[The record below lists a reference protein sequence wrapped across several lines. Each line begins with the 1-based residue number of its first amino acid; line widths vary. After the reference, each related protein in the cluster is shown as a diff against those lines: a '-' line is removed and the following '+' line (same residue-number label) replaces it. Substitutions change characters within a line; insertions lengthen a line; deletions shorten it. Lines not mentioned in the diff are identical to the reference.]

1 MNDRRVIL
9 CVLLASLSLF
19 MMGRADDAKNGNVTP
34 PSNAARRPIAINL
47 IANGR
52 HAVVANQSRGS
63 LSLLDLETMRVVSES
78 SVSGRLTDIVA
89 YSRRPMTSDSSLSLT
104 AERLL
109 ACDDE
114 SHELLLID
122 RKGDGFAVTKRLKV
136 SPYPV
141 SVAVDS
147 AGSRAFVASLWSRT
161 ISVVDVARWQSVSN
175 SENSPI
181 VRTVRLPFAP
191 RAMLYVEDSA
201 KLIVA
206 DAFGP
211 KLAVI
216 DAQTARP
223 ESVRE
228 LPAHGIRQLRLHPSQ
243 PRLLLT
249 HQMLNRL
256 SETTFDDVHWGVL
269 MVNCLRSLLLA
280 DVLDPKRDLLQHGEL
295 DYLGQPD
302 HGAGDPSGFVIRP
315 NGVIAVAL
323 SGTNELI
330 LDDGSHQWT
339 TRIKVEEN
347 PTAMTLTADGS
358 RALVVNTLGDSVSV
372 VGLSQ
377 SEVIGTI
384 RLGTKP
390 DLTAVDRGERL
401 FRSAKLSHDKWFSC
415 QSCHVEGHTNGLL
428 NDNLTDGSFGSPK
441 RVLTLRGIADTS
453 PYAWT
458 GRFNTLAEQ
467 IRHSA
472 RSTMQGEALTD
483 EEVNDLTAYLR
494 TLPPIPGIG
503 STDAAASRRGAAL
516 FERLDCARC
525 HARPN
530 FTSDR
535 IADVKLKDERG
546 LAKFNPP
553 SLRGVSQNG
562 PYFHD
567 GRAASLEEVFAKFQ
581 HQLDRDLTA
590 DELRD
595 LIEFLNGL

>member
-1 MNDRRVIL
+1 MNERRAML
-9 CVLLASLSLF
+9 CVLLVSLALL
-19 MMGRADDAKNGNVTP
+19 MTGRADDAKNSKTK
-34 PSNAARRPIAINL
+34 SATAQWRRPVAVIVVDEGRRAI
-47 IANGR
+47 
-52 HAVVANQSRGS
+52 VANQRSGS
-63 LSLLDLETMRVVSES
+63 LSVLDLETLQVVSES
-78 SVSGRLTDIVA
+78 PVSGRLADVVA
-89 YSRRPMTSDSSLSLT
+89 LPHQAASSN
-104 AERLL
+104 AARLL

-114 SHELLLID
+114 AHELLLID
-122 RKGDGFAVTKRLKV
+122 RKEDGIAVTKRLKV
-136 SPYPV
+136 SPFPV
-141 SVAVDS
+141 SVTVDS
-147 AGSRAFVASLWSRT
+147 EGSRAFVASLWSRT
-161 ISVVDVARWQSVSN
+161 ISIVDVARWQADATSN
-175 SENSPI
+175 DSAI

-211 KLAVI
+211 KLAVL
-216 DAQTARP
+216 DAPSAHV

-228 LPAHGIRQLRLHPSQ
+228 LPAHGIRQLRRHPTQ

-256 SETTFDDVHWGVL
+256 SETTFDDVHWGAL
-269 MVNCLRSLLLA
+269 MVNCVRSLLLT

-339 TRIKVEEN
+339 TRVKLEEN
-347 PTAMTLTADGS
+347 PTAIALIADGT
-358 RALVVNTLGDSVSV
+358 RALVVNMLCDSVSV

-377 SEVIGTI
+377 SKVIATLP
-384 RLGTKP
+384 LGTKP
-390 DLTAVDRGERL
+390 ELTPIDRGERL
-401 FRSAKLSHDKWFSC
+401 FRSAKLSHDEWFSC
-415 QSCHVEGHTNGLL
+415 QSCHVDGHTNGLL

-441 RVLTLRGIADTS
+441 RVLTLRGVADTS

-458 GRFNTLAEQ
+458 GRFNTLADQ

-472 RSTMQGEALTD
+472 RSTMQGDPLDDDA
-483 EEVNDLTAYLR
+483 VNDLLAYLR
-494 TLPPIPGIG
+494 TLPPPPGIG
-503 STDAAASRRGAAL
+503 SSDHAAAQRGAVL
-516 FERLDCARC
+516 FERLECVRC
-525 HARPN
+525 HARPTL
-530 FTSDR
+530 TSDR
-535 IADVKLKDERG
+535 IADVKLKDEKG
-546 LAKFNPP
+546 LTKFNPP

-567 GRAASLEEVFAKFQ
+567 GRAASLDEVFAKFK

-595 LIEFLNGL
+595 LVEYLNGL